1 MQEQYNTRQL
11 LSLGAVIAL
20 TPALRLF
27 PTQAASIAGRAGWLA
42 PLAALPLALVWA
54 RAMALL
60 TGTMQPGEQLPDLL
74 LRLGGK
80 RLGKPALALFAAW
93 CLTYAAFV
101 LRSGADRLVGTV
113 YPGASPALFSQLMGL
128 TALLAALSTP
138 RSLARIGRMLLPLLF
153 GVLGLL
159 LFFALLSVDFHNL
172 FPLSPSDLWPVAKTA
187 PVPLDIVA
195 GSGTALCFLAG
206 GLKERGPGFP
216 ALAKWSALLCAGLSL
231 LSAAV
236 IGAFGAPLT
245 AQLARPFFVLVR
257 TLVFFR
263 TVERGARGGP
273 GGDAVDLPGLSD
285 GGAVFLGRA
294 VRSASALRLS
304 PGYENARPPRFY
316 RGARADLGL
325 WGCGDHSL
333 ALPCTRAAPAR
344 TLVHR
349 LYPLRKS
356 GLCVWVSSTIIYCR
370 KKDTEKIKA
379 ARPGGSAQ
387 NNLIL

>member
-1 MQEQYNTRQL
+1 MHENYNSRQL

-27 PTQAASIAGRAGWLA
+27 PAQAASLAGRAGWLT
-42 PLAALPLALVWA
+42 PLAALPLALAWA
-54 RAMALL
+54 RAMALGL
-60 TGTMQPGEQLPDLL
+60 EAMEPGEQLPDLL

-80 RLGKPALALFAAW
+80 HLGKPALALFTAW
-93 CLTYAAFV
+93 CVVYAAFV

-128 TALLAALSTP
+128 AALAAALSTP
-138 RSLARIGRMLLPLLF
+138 RALARMGRMLLPLLF

-159 LFFALLSVDFHNL
+159 LFFALLSADFDNL
-172 FPLSPSDLWPVAKTA
+172 FPLSPSDLWPVVKTV

-216 ALAKWSALLCAGLSL
+216 ALAKWSTFLCMGLTL

-245 AQLARPFFVLVR
+245 ARLSRPFFVLVR

-263 TVERGARGGP
+263 TVERVEALVVMLWIFP
-273 GGDAVDLPGLSD
+273 D
-285 GGAVFLGRA
+285 FLMAALFLWAGQYG
-294 VRSASALRLS
+294 LRLLCGFH
-304 PGYENARPPRFY
+304 PDTKQYARLDFTEGRVLIWVFGAAAIMLSLFLAPTPRQLERWSTVYIPASNFTFVFVY
-316 RGARADLGL
+316 LPLLYILG
-325 WGCGDHSL
+325 
-333 ALPCTRAAPAR
+333 
-344 TLVHR
+344 
-349 LYPLRKS
+349 
-356 GLCVWVSSTIIYCR
+356 
-370 KKDTEKIKA
+370 KKTQKK
-379 ARPGGSAQ
+379 
-387 NNLIL
+387 

>member
-1 MQEQYNTRQL
+1 MHENYNTRQL

-60 TGTMQPGEQLPDLL
+60 LEAMLPGEQLPDLL

-80 RLGKPALALFAAW
+80 TLGKPALVVFTAW

-128 TALLAALSTP
+128 AALAAALSTP
-138 RSLARIGRMLLPLLF
+138 RSLARMGRMLLPLLY

-159 LFFALLSVDFHNL
+159 LFFALLSADFHNL
-172 FPLSPSDLWPVAKTA
+172 FPLSSSDLWPMAKTA

-195 GSGTALCFLAG
+195 GSGTSLCFLAG
-206 GLKERGPGFP
+206 GLKKRGPDFS
-216 ALAKWSALLCAGLSL
+216 ALAKWSVLLCLGLSL

-236 IGAFGAPLT
+236 IGAFGAPLA

-263 TVERGARGGP
+263 TVERVEALVVMLWIFPDFLMAALFFWAGQYSLRLLCGFHPDTKMHARLDFTEGRVLIWAFGAAAIALSLFLAPEPRQLERWSTVYIP
-273 GGDAVDLPGLSD
+273 ASNFTFVFVYLPLLY
-285 GGAVFLGRA
+285 FLG
-294 VRSASALRLS
+294 
-304 PGYENARPPRFY
+304 
-316 RGARADLGL
+316 
-325 WGCGDHSL
+325 
-333 ALPCTRAAPAR
+333 
-344 TLVHR
+344 
-349 LYPLRKS
+349 
-356 GLCVWVSSTIIYCR
+356 
-370 KKDTEKIKA
+370 KKTQEK
-379 ARPGGSAQ
+379 
-387 NNLIL
+387 

>member
-1 MQEQYNTRQL
+1 MHEQYNTRQL

-27 PTQAASIAGRAGWLA
+27 PARAASLAGRAGWLA

-54 RAMALL
+54 RAMAFLL
-60 TGTMQPGEQLPDLL
+60 DTMQPGEQLPDLL

-80 RLGKPALALFAAW
+80 AFGKAALALFTAW
-93 CLTYAAFV
+93 CLAYASFV

-113 YPGASPALFSQLMGL
+113 YPGASPVLFSQLMGL
-128 TALLAALSTP
+128 IALLAALSSP
-138 RSLARIGRMLLPLLF
+138 RSLARMGRMLLPLLY

-159 LFFALLSVDFHNL
+159 LVFALLSADFGNL
-172 FPLSPSDLWPVAKTA
+172 YPLSPSDLLPVAETV

-206 GLKERGPGFP
+206 GLKDHNPGFP

-236 IGAFGAPLT
+236 IGTFGAALT

-263 TVERGARGGP
+263 TVERVEALVVMLWIFP
-273 GGDAVDLPGLSD
+273 D
-285 GGAVFLGRA
+285 FLMAALFFWAGQY
-294 VRSASALRLS
+294 ALRLLCGFHPDTKQHPRLDFS
-304 PGYENARPPRFY
+304 EGRVLIWAFGAAAIILSLFLAPTPRQLERWSTVYIPAANLGFVFGY
-316 RGARADLGL
+316 
-325 WGCGDHSL
+325 
-333 ALPCTRAAPAR
+333 LPI
-344 TLVHR
+344 
-349 LYPLRKS
+349 LYIV
-356 GLCVWVSSTIIYCR
+356 G
-370 KKDTEKIKA
+370 KKTQKK
-379 ARPGGSAQ
+379 
-387 NNLIL
+387 

>member
-42 PLAALPLALVWA
+42 PLAALPPALVWA

-60 TGTMQPGEQLPDLL
+60 TDTMQPGEQFPDLL

-159 LFFALLSVDFHNL
+159 LFFALLSADFRNL

-216 ALAKWSALLCAGLSL
+216 ALAKWSGLLCAGLSL

-263 TVERGARGGP
+263 TVERVEALVVMLWIFP
-273 GGDAVDLPGLSD
+273 D
-285 GGAVFLGRA
+285 FLMAALFFWAGQY
-294 VRSASALRLS
+294 ALRLLCGFH
-304 PGYENARPPRFY
+304 PDMKIHARLDFAEGRVLIWAFGAAAIILSLFLAPEPRRLERWSTVY
-316 RGARADLGL
+316 IPCAN
-325 WGCGDHSL
+325 L
-333 ALPCTRAAPAR
+333 AFVFVYLP
-344 TLVHR
+344 L
-349 LYPLRKS
+349 LYIV
-356 GLCVWVSSTIIYCR
+356 G
-370 KKDTEKIKA
+370 KKTQKK
-379 ARPGGSAQ
+379 
-387 NNLIL
+387 

>member
-27 PTQAASIAGRAGWLA
+27 PTQAACIAGRAGWLA

-60 TGTMQPGEQLPDLL
+60 TDTMQPGEQLPDLL

-128 TALLAALSTP
+128 TALFAALSTP
-138 RSLARIGRMLLPLLF
+138 RSLARMGRMLLPLLF

-159 LFFALLSVDFHNL
+159 LFFALLSADYHNL
-172 FPLSPSDLWPVAKTA
+172 LPLSPSDLWPVAKTA
-187 PVPLDIVA
+187 SVPLDIVA

-206 GLKERGPGFP
+206 GLKEHGPGFP

-236 IGAFGAPLT
+236 IGAFGAPLA

-263 TVERGARGGP
+263 TVERVEALVVMLWIFP
-273 GGDAVDLPGLSD
+273 D
-285 GGAVFLGRA
+285 FLM
-294 VRSASALRLS
+294 ASLFFWAGQYALRLLCGFRPDTKMHPRLDFS
-304 PGYENARPPRFY
+304 EGRVLIWAFGAAATVLSLFLAPEPRQLERWSTVYIPYANLVFVFGY
-316 RGARADLGL
+316 
-325 WGCGDHSL
+325 
-333 ALPCTRAAPAR
+333 LP
-344 TLVHR
+344 L
-349 LYPLRKS
+349 
-356 GLCVWVSSTIIYCR
+356 IYIVG
-370 KKDTEKIKA
+370 KKTQKK
-379 ARPGGSAQ
+379 
-387 NNLIL
+387 

>member
-27 PTQAASIAGRAGWLA
+27 PTQAASVAGRAGWLA
-42 PLAALPLALVWA
+42 PLAALPPALVWA

-60 TGTMQPGEQLPDLL
+60 TDTMQPGEQFPDLL

-159 LFFALLSVDFHNL
+159 LFFALLSADFRNL

-216 ALAKWSALLCAGLSL
+216 ALAKWSGLLCAGLSL

-263 TVERGARGGP
+263 TVERVEALVVMLWIFP
-273 GGDAVDLPGLSD
+273 D
-285 GGAVFLGRA
+285 FLMAALFFWAGQY
-294 VRSASALRLS
+294 ALRLLCGFH
-304 PGYENARPPRFY
+304 PDTKMHARLDFTEGRVLIWAFGAAAIALSLFLAPEPRRLERWSTVY
-316 RGARADLGL
+316 IPYAN
-325 WGCGDHSL
+325 L
-333 ALPCTRAAPAR
+333 AFVFVYLP
-344 TLVHR
+344 L
-349 LYPLRKS
+349 LY
-356 GLCVWVSSTIIYCR
+356 IIG
-370 KKDTEKIKA
+370 KKTQKK
-379 ARPGGSAQ
+379 
-387 NNLIL
+387 

>member
-1 MQEQYNTRQL
+1 MHENFNTRQL

-27 PTQAASIAGRAGWLA
+27 PVQAASVAGRAGWLA
-42 PLAALPLALVWA
+42 PLTALPLALVWA
-54 RAMALL
+54 RAMSLL
-60 TGTMQPGEQLPDLL
+60 LEVMQPGEQLPDLL

-80 RLGKPALALFAAW
+80 HLGKPALALFAAW

-128 TALLAALSTP
+128 TALAAALSTP
-138 RSLARIGRMLLPLLF
+138 RSLARIGRILLPLLY

-159 LFFALLSVDFHNL
+159 LFFALLSADWGNL
-172 FPLSPSDLWPVAKTA
+172 FPLSPADLWPVVKTA

-206 GLKERGPGFP
+206 GLKERGPVFP

-231 LSAAV
+231 LSTAV
-236 IGAFGAPLT
+236 IGAFGATLT

-263 TVERGARGGP
+263 TVERVEALVVMLWIFP
-273 GGDAVDLPGLSD
+273 D
-285 GGAVFLGRA
+285 FLMAALFFWAGQY
-294 VRSASALRLS
+294 SLRLLCGFR
-304 PGYENARPPRFY
+304 PDAKMHARLDFAEGRVLIWAFGAAAIILSLFLAPEPRRLERWSTVYIPAANFTFVFVY
-316 RGARADLGL
+316 
-325 WGCGDHSL
+325 
-333 ALPCTRAAPAR
+333 LP
-344 TLVHR
+344 LIYIVG
-349 LYPLRKS
+349 RKS
-356 GLCVWVSSTIIYCR
+356 GV
-370 KKDTEKIKA
+370 KKGK
-379 ARPGGSAQ
+379 R
-387 NNLIL
+387 L

>member
-236 IGAFGAPLT
+236 IGAFGA
-245 AQLARPFFVLVR
+245 
-257 TLVFFR
+257 
-263 TVERGARGGP
+263 
-273 GGDAVDLPGLSD
+273 DAVDLPGLSD